1 MSTIKLGN
9 VKKTK
14 EVPIRRTV
22 SLTVEQWFYV
32 LHALQDYRDICCE
45 EYFSECHD
53 PEELAQA
60 EITKADS
67 LIRQISE
74 HLIEED
80 KKDGL

>member
-1 MSTIKLGN
+1 MNKLKAI
-9 VKKTK
+9 KKTK
-14 EVPIRRTV
+14 LVPINRQL
-22 SLTVEQWFYV
+22 SLTVDQWLYIV
-32 LHALQDYRDICCE
+32 QSLKDYRDICCE